1 MVTSQLK
8 SGYHVLCECKSYLY
22 RELHNAIAVTYTDQL
37 QDMQSPEN
45 FKSQVIQ
52 LSDLSI

>member
-52 LSDLSI
+52 L